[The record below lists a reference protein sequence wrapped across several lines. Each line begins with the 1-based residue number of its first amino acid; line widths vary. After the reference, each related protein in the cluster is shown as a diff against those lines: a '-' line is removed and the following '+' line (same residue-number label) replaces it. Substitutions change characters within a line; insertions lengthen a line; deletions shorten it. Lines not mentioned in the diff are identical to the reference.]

1 MRTWIEGIGYYLS
14 CMIFFNLLYTL
25 SILSDGGAF
34 VKHCGKYNIEGIITF
49 VIAII
54 CALAGGCFTGKII
67 SVDDSENNTALSGK
81 KFKVI
86 SVKNQTGENYF
97 ANFSVI
103 VLTGIALPSNPNKY
117 GLMIFLLIEITLG
130 IVYIKNKIYYMNP
143 ILSLLDYNI
152 YECTGKDPLTGN
164 DYDGIYHFLTRGLH
178 ISEGM
183 VIKYKNINSHV
194 IRINDKS
201 GQNNKIP

>member
-1 MRTWIEGIGYYLS
+1 
-14 CMIFFNLLYTL
+14 
-25 SILSDGGAF
+25 
-34 VKHCGKYNIEGIITF
+34 
-49 VIAII
+49 
-54 CALAGGCFTGKII
+54 
-67 SVDDSENNTALSGK
+67 
-81 KFKVI
+81 
-86 SVKNQTGENYF
+86 
-97 ANFSVI
+97 
-103 VLTGIALPSNPNKY
+103 
-117 GLMIFLLIEITLG
+117 
-130 IVYIKNKIYYMNP
+130 MNP

>member
-1 MRTWIEGIGYYLS
+1 MSEI
-14 CMIFFNLLYTL
+14 
-25 SILSDGGAF
+25 
-34 VKHCGKYNIEGIITF
+34 VKNITDARDNGTINVYAVCYKQRGKYNIAGSITF

-54 CALAGGCFTGKII
+54 CAFAGMYSTGKII
-67 SVDDSENNTALSGK
+67 SVDDSENNTASSGK
-81 KFKVI
+81 KFKVV

-103 VLTGIALPSNPNKY
+103 VLTGIALPSNPNRY

-152 YECTGKDPLTGN
+152 YECTGKDPITGK
-164 DYDGIYHFLTRGLH
+164 DYDGTYHFLTRGLH

-183 VIKYKNINSHV
+183 LIRYKNINSHV
-194 IRINDKS
+194 IRINDKRKRE
-201 GQNNKIP
+201 G